1 MDDVRWFAPNRFCAL
16 VVPHLRE
23 IGLAIALDGDRA
35 ARLAVAM
42 DAQVAATAFQY
53 AVRRRCPLIHYIWDL
68 PPWRLGAGRPDWVWL
83 VRGRYLRF
91 PRPMRGYRERRGY
104 YSRLRYVA
112 ARAREVWVPSAATA
126 RDVRERFGVSCHQV
140 PYCYDSERF
149 VPALRPDPRPASLL
163 SVSRL
168 VPQKNHA
175 AVIRAA
181 ARFNPPLAVRI
192 VGSGPEHEALERLAV
207 ARGVPCVVQGGLD
220 DRAVVEAYW
229 SAGVVVCPSTFEG
242 FGLTPLESIA
252 CGTPLV
258 ASDIPAHREFL
269 GDVPPYFSPHDDAGL
284 VAAIERARASAPPR
298 REVLQDLTT
307 AAAARRFLERLGP
320 LL

>member
-16 VVPHLRE
+16 VVPRLRE
-23 IGLAIALDGDRA
+23 LGLAIALEGDRP

-42 DAQVAATAFQY
+42 DAQVAADAYRY
-53 AVRRRCPLIHYIWDL
+53 AVRHHCLLIHYIWDL
-68 PPWRLGAGRPDWVWL
+68 PPWRLGDGRPDWVWL
-83 VRGRYLRF
+83 VRGRYVRL
-91 PRPMRGYRERRGY
+91 PRPVGGYRERRGY

-112 ARAREVWVPSAATA
+112 AHAREVWVPSAATA
-126 RDVRERFGVSCHQV
+126 RDVRERFGVPCYQV

-149 VPALRPDPRPASLL
+149 VPASRPDPCPTSLL

-181 ARFNPPLAVRI
+181 ACFDPPLTVRI
-192 VGSGPEHEALERLAV
+192 VGSGPEREALERLAV
-207 ARGVPCVVQGGLD
+207 ACGVACVVEGGLD
-220 DRAVVEAYW
+220 DRAVVQAYW
-229 SAGVVVCPSTFEG
+229 SAGVVVCPSMFEG

-269 GDVPPYFSPHDDAGL
+269 GDVPPYFSPHDDAAL
-284 VAAIERARASAPPR
+284 VAAIERARVSAPPR
-298 REVLQDLTT
+298 RDVLQDLTT
-307 AAAARRFLERLGP
+307 AAAARRFLDRLGR